1 MHCNSD
7 IFDTDQTTNTYARP
21 QWLLDRGL
29 RSEQVRSRFIRK
41 IHPFSTPCEKT
52 VHDLI
57 CKAKQAEPGNRI
69 FLRIIM
75 THTQH
80 HFHQLFEQLGLA
92 NDAEGISQFI
102 RQHAPLPAE
111 VSLADAP
118 FWNPAQAA
126 FLREALLQDAD
137 WAELVDQLNLAFRA
151 DTIASVMH
159 Q

>member
-1 MHCNSD
+1 LTLIKPLAHKRAHNG
-7 IFDTDQTTNTYARP
+7 FQTKV
-21 QWLLDRGL
+21 LLT
-29 RSEQVRSRFIRK
+29 EQDRSRFIRK

-57 CKAKQAEPGNRI
+57 CKAKQAELGYRI

-102 RQHAPLPAE
+102 HQHTPLSAE
-111 VSLADAP
+111 IRLADAP
-118 FWNPAQAA
+118 FWNAAQAA

-151 DTIASVMH
+151 DRADHVMH